1 MSMTRSLVIV
11 SILSCYALPQSSTR
25 NVAEKSGGRPLA
37 TEDIVREMVTR
48 NRARVQELVSFQGRR
63 YYSLDY
69 TGFPGRRHAEMVVN
83 VTYRAPDTKEFT
95 IMSQSGSGWLV
106 DHILKRLLQSEK
118 EGARDRDSLEIN
130 TENYDFSL
138 LEPYTSAVG
147 SGYVLS
153 VEPKNKNKYLYR
165 GKIWVDGTD
174 FAITRIDAEPAV
186 NPSFWTK
193 KSEFHHTYAKIGDFW
208 LPLENY
214 SLSSIRL
221 GGRAVLTIRYADYQ
235 ITQVRRPSG
244 RVAAS
249 TPGVSNQSRK

>member
-1 MSMTRSLVIV
+1 
-11 SILSCYALPQSSTR
+11 
-25 NVAEKSGGRPLA
+25 
-37 TEDIVREMVTR
+37 
-48 NRARVQELVSFQGRR
+48 
-63 YYSLDY
+63 LDY

-165 GKIWVDGTD
+165 GKIWVDGSD
-174 FAITRIDAEPAV
+174 FGVTRIDAEPAV

-193 KSEFHHTYAKIGDFW
+193 KSEFHHTYTKIGDFW

-214 SLSSIRL
+214 SISSIRL
-221 GGRAVLTIRYADYQ
+221 GGRAVLTIRYADYR